1 MRTFYKTDKNNKRW
15 MIWHQKSSGNDQWAV
30 LPVGDNSESIFADAA
45 PSKEE
50 AMSLIAHMSEAD
62 EKEIA
67 KWRESRHL

>member
-15 MIWHQKSSGNDQWAV
+15 MIWRQKSSGTDQWAV

-67 KWRESRHL
+67 KWRKSRPL